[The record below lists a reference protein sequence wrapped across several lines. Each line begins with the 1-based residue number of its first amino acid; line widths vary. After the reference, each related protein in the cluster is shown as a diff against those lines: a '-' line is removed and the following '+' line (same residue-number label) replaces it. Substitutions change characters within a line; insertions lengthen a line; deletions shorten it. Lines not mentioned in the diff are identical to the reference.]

1 MTRIT
6 LHLPLPPSTNRL
18 WRANRG
24 KVHRS
29 KVYLSWLQE
38 AGLQWLTQKQSQPK
52 SIAYSFTAQVVLVR
66 PDKRRRDLDNHSTK
80 ALLDFCTLHQV
91 VVDDSL
97 CEKLYIR
104 WGKPSEAPLGC
115 RLILKG

>member
-18 WRANRG
+18 WRSNRG
-24 KVHRS
+24 RVHRS
-29 KVYLSWLQE
+29 KVYLDWLQQ
-38 AGLQWLTQKQSQPK
+38 AGLEWLTQKPKQPK
-52 SIAYSFTAQVVLVR
+52 SIPYQFSAQIILVK
-66 PDKRRRDLDNHSTK
+66 PDKRRRDLDNSIK
-80 ALLDFCTLHQV
+80 CLLDFCKLHSV
-91 VVDDSL
+91 IVDDSL

-104 WGKPSEAPLGC
+104 WGISSEAPSGC